1 VTYTIGII
9 HAPTN
14 DKLTIIVDPII
25 SHKWLFNPV
34 QEELNLRRFSQSQR
48 NRKTN
53 RPIIKSATQQN
64 NYTVYFIA
72 ISMPWDS
79 LAYLLALLLAGL
91 ITPGPNNI
99 TCTVHAVVHGKKS
112 NLPLIAGMALGF
124 SSIHFICGMAVDSF
138 DEDGTVRTVMDI
150 IGSLFM
156 FLIAFG
162 ILYLGRSE
170 KIQNF
175 PEVVP
180 KLGFKTGVLMQYVNG
195 KEWAMVFMLMTK
207 FLDDFGGGVVGILTI
222 TSITTSGGILAM
234 LVWSNL
240 GEKIKSKTDEPKF
253 LKKAFTVLGSLLFIL
268 ATIISI
274 RGL

>member
-1 VTYTIGII
+1 
-9 HAPTN
+9 
-14 DKLTIIVDPII
+14 
-25 SHKWLFNPV
+25 
-34 QEELNLRRFSQSQR
+34 
-48 NRKTN
+48 
-53 RPIIKSATQQN
+53 
-64 NYTVYFIA
+64 
-72 ISMPWDS
+72 MPWDS

-112 NLPLIAGMALGF
+112 NFPLIAGMAVGF
-124 SSIHFICGMAVDSF
+124 ISIHFICGLAVDYF
-138 DEDGTVRTVMDI
+138 DEDGPIRTAMDV

-170 KIQNF
+170 KIQSF

-207 FLDDFGGGVVGILTI
+207 FLQDFGGGITGIITI
-222 TSITTSGGILAM
+222 STITTSGGIIAM
-234 LVWSNL
+234 IAWSNL
-240 GEKIKSKTDEPKF
+240 GEKIKSRTNEPKF
-253 LKKAFTVLGSLLFIL
+253 IKKAFTVLGCLLLVLASL
-268 ATIISI
+268 ISV

>member
-1 VTYTIGII
+1 
-9 HAPTN
+9 
-14 DKLTIIVDPII
+14 
-25 SHKWLFNPV
+25 
-34 QEELNLRRFSQSQR
+34 
-48 NRKTN
+48 
-53 RPIIKSATQQN
+53 
-64 NYTVYFIA
+64 
-72 ISMPWDS
+72 MPWDS

-112 NLPLIAGMALGF
+112 NFPLIAGMAVGF
-124 SSIHFICGMAVDSF
+124 ISIHFICGLAVDYF
-138 DEDGTVRTVMDI
+138 DEDGPIRTAMDV

-170 KIQNF
+170 KIQSF

-207 FLDDFGGGVVGILTI
+207 FLQDFGGGITGIITI
-222 TSITTSGGILAM
+222 STITTSGGIIAM
-234 LVWSNL
+234 TAWSNL
-240 GEKIKSKTDEPKF
+240 GEKIKSRTNEPKF
-253 LKKAFTVLGSLLFIL
+253 IKKACTVLGCLLLVL
-268 ATIISI
+268 ATLISV